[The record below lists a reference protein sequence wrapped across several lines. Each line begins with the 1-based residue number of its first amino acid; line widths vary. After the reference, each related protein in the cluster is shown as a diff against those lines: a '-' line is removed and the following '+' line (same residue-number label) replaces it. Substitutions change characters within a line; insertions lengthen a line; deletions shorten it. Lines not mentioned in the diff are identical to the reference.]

1 MPSNSKSVA
10 KDQEKE
16 AMVHN
21 TLRSLCLKQGN
32 QDQLAWVTCDA
43 VITPRLNS
51 LLTLRKKN
59 VCCNRSR
66 NFLFQ
71 KGSCQKRSEHLL
83 TSPSKTSRRKYTALD
98 QKERNSEEVQYAPTF
113 LVHWFDL
120 FCCEAASLSTIALL
134 RSSWV
139 LTDHSLEIRV
149 LAFAWLFHGLMSSL
163 PLSSWSDRAFW
174 WWNFPNFQS
183 YSHIGQAQA
192 ALNLKSQCIQF
203 IQSSVVSFVSFSI
216 HWVQAEQVGVS
227 CNKLASSW
235 MASKVLIKIGRVL
248 RLISLDRC

>member
-1 MPSNSKSVA
+1 MSPCIHLVWSIKSNLGRSCLYCAVELQIFLVGATGKCLVVYLCVRRRAGNCPHHLRSFKKFAYYRVVMPSNSKSVA

-98 QKERNSEEVQYAPTF
+98 QKERNNAE
-113 LVHWFDL
+113 D
-120 FCCEAASLSTIALL
+120 AAAVRTHLPRAS
-134 RSSWV
+134 
-139 LTDHSLEIRV
+139 IRPV
-149 LAFAWLFHGLMSSL
+149 
-163 PLSSWSDRAFW
+163 
-174 WWNFPNFQS
+174 
-183 YSHIGQAQA
+183 
-192 ALNLKSQCIQF
+192 
-203 IQSSVVSFVSFSI
+203 
-216 HWVQAEQVGVS
+216 
-227 CNKLASSW
+227 
-235 MASKVLIKIGRVL
+235 VL
-248 RLISLDRC
+248 RGCVT